1 MVGRIAGARS
11 RTGRGGTVHRLAR
24 VLLIS
29 TMMVPLAGH
38 SVRSQ
43 APAAN
48 AARYDFA
55 IPSQSLDGALA
66 AFSRISSLQVLNRGS
81 VTRAATSPGVS
92 GRFTA
97 AEALSRL
104 LAGTGLTPH
113 FASANTVTVT
123 GSGPASFS
131 ALDSAITLDTIE
143 VQGPTYGTTGFV
155 ATRSTAG
162 TKSNT
167 PLAEVPAAI
176 SVITRDELD
185 ARGVQDLNTAIAY
198 TPGIKVIDYPGGQG
212 APNIYIRGYRTI
224 NFLGLYQDGL
234 RAGFNS
240 YDQNVETYGLERIDV
255 IKGPVSA
262 LYGQGAPGGIV
273 NLLTKRPQFTR
284 MNEIQLQGGTD
295 QWRSAAFDLTG
306 PIGDSGQFAYRLTGL
321 LRKADT
327 PVDFSPDDRIYIA
340 PAFTWKPSDNTS
352 LTVLANHLDFK
363 RGGSEQSLPISGTL
377 RLNPVGGRLPRHFF
391 LGEPGWNEEHI
402 KNTSIG
408 YIFDHAFNENL
419 RVQST
424 TRYISTESDYKT
436 TGATQSGALLNNRL
450 YRRNAALREQESE
463 SFLTDNRIEAKFDT
477 WGFRHT
483 VLTGFDYSAYERD
496 ERRRSGS
503 AAVLDIFNPVYGRP
517 IVLPAQPNVSSL
529 TKLEQTGVYLQDQ
542 IKFQRFIVTLGAR
555 RDWVKSK
562 VTNRIGNNQPT
573 SNLDMAWSYRAG
585 LGYEFDNG
593 IVPYVSYSTSFNPQ
607 ALPRSDGRPFDP
619 AEGKQLEAGIKYQP
633 RDFNGYISAAVF
645 DIVQTNVPTRDP
657 VNSGFFTQAGET
669 RSRGFELEGKVSL
682 GGGFGL
688 IASYAYL
695 DAKVTKDTPNPVT
708 GVSLQGNRLE
718 RVPRHS
724 ASAWLDYEV
733 QEGSFAGLR
742 TGIGLRY
749 TGETTDTTNLDRIP
763 GYALLDASLSYD
775 FARTAPSLKGLKFT
789 VSGTNLL
796 DKRYYQTG
804 FYQGTVIEGAR
815 RTVLGTVSYRF

>member
-1 MVGRIAGARS
+1 MVGRVAGAGNRAGRS
-11 RTGRGGTVHRLAR
+11 GAMQRLAR
-24 VLLIS
+24 LLLMS
-29 TMMVPLAGH
+29 TMIVPLAAH
-38 SVRSQ
+38 SARAQ

-48 AARYDFA
+48 AVRHDFA
-55 IPSQSLDGALA
+55 IPRQSLDAALA
-66 AFSRISSLQVLNRGS
+66 AFSRVSSLQVLNRGA
-81 VTRAATSPGVS
+81 VTRGVTSPGVT

-104 LAGTGLTPH
+104 LDGTGLTPH
-113 FASANTVTVT
+113 FASANTVTVS
-123 GSGPASFS
+123 GSDPASFS
-131 ALDSAITLDTIE
+131 ALDNAIALDTIE

-167 PLAEVPAAI
+167 PLVEVPAAI

-185 ARGVQDLNTAIAY
+185 ARGVQDLSTAIGY

-273 NLLTKRPQFTR
+273 NLVTKRPLFTQ

-306 PIGDSGQFAYRLTGL
+306 PLGDSGQFAYRLTGL
-321 LRKADT
+321 LRRADT

-340 PAFTWKPSDNTS
+340 PAFTWKPNDNTS
-352 LTVLANHLDFK
+352 LTILANHLDFK
-363 RGGSEQSLPISGTL
+363 HGGSEQSLPISGTL

-402 KNTSIG
+402 RNTSVG
-408 YIFDHAFNENL
+408 YIFDHAFSESL
-419 RVQST
+419 RIQST
-424 TRYISTESDYKT
+424 TRYIDTESDYKT
-436 TGATQSGALLNNRL
+436 TGASQSGSLLNNRI
-450 YRRNAALREQESE
+450 YRRGAQLREQESN
-463 SFLTDNRIEAKFDT
+463 SFLTDNRVEAKFDT
-477 WGFRHT
+477 WGFKHT
-483 VLTGFDYSAYERD
+483 LLGGIDYSTYERD
-496 ERRRSGS
+496 ERRRVGT
-503 AAVLDIFNPVYGRP
+503 APNLDIFNPVYGGP
-517 IVLPAQPNVSSL
+517 IVLPLLPNVSTL
-529 TKLEQTGVYLQDQ
+529 TKLQQLGVYVQDQ
-542 IKFQRFIVTLGAR
+542 IKFDRFILTLGAR
-555 RDWVKSK
+555 RDWAENK
-562 VTNRIGNNQPT
+562 VTNRLNNQPT
-573 SNLDMAWSYRAG
+573 SRTDQAWSYRAG

-607 ALPRSDGRPFDP
+607 AQSRSDGRPFDP
-619 AEGKQLEAGIKYQP
+619 AEGKQIEAGIKYQP
-633 RDFNGYISAAVF
+633 RDWNGYVSAAVF
-645 DIVQTNVPTRDP
+645 DITQTNVPTADP
-657 VNSGFFTQAGET
+657 VRPGFFTQTGET
-669 RSRGFELEGKVSL
+669 RSRGFEIEGKASL
-682 GGGFGL
+682 GSGFGL

-695 DAKVTKDTPNPVT
+695 DAKVTKDTPNPTT

-742 TGIGLRY
+742 TGIGVRY
-749 TGETTDTTNLDRIP
+749 TGETTDTTNRDSIP
-763 GYALLDASLSYD
+763 GYALLDASLGYD
-775 FARTAPSLKGLKFT
+775 FARMAPNLKGLKFT

-796 DKRYYQTG
+796 DKRYYQAG